1 MNKKLALMARAEEQV
16 YDKIKNDTFHAIV
29 NRAFMGALPMERS
42 DLNKENIREISKF
55 SKAALEAAGGYSLL
69 ENAIENTT
77 VPAQKAFL
85 EDIRDI
91 CEKSAKMVALRVAKE
106 AEGSEG
112 SGNGITAVQDV
123 DDAGTDTTTTN
134 NPAPTATEDSEN
146 NIEDASPEDPATN
159 DDTDTEDPANDDDDE
174 SIDDVKAPDD
184 TKPVPLKPQVI
195 RQGIPF
201 KDLVADAKMTDEE
214 YERYV
219 RMRGRLDLPEVSKLI
234 NHKVTQ
240 AMLAEKETYQ
250 MIDEANQKLRDA
262 ITDKADDEGDII
274 TEDQAEEIKESVLEL
289 PLKNTPREHISVFS
303 KLQTAAIEAVLCEK
317 DIDTEKPNADLMLDV
332 LTNYTFDIFDNK
344 KEPTLE
350 QTLNRLV
357 NYKAATEACEECCEE
372 HHRHHEL
379 MNLGTA
385 FATIIYTFLQALY
398 SMNLINVT
406 PAMARHMCDKTGPL
420 GDRDPRKV
428 GHTVDDQVR
437 AALETEGRVIRKIDN
452 VPQLES
458 QISQLHNFK
467 TRLEG
472 VTEMGIPVSS
482 SIFAKIDSL
491 TNEALARKAKYEA
504 SLEAT
509 LMPRASSVSERN
521 FETDK
526 YEMNKVPRS
535 FKNTT
540 VDKLVFKCTEGASLI
555 DVIGLCNGRA
565 VKSTSVALESNY
577 NVPTASY
584 LKMLVKSSDLG
595 NAQFGDIKPAI
606 ESWIDGKHTDLR

>member
-1 MNKKLALMARAEEQV
+1 
-16 YDKIKNDTFHAIV
+16 
-29 NRAFMGALPMERS
+29 
-42 DLNKENIREISKF
+42 
-55 SKAALEAAGGYSLL
+55 
-69 ENAIENTT
+69 
-77 VPAQKAFL
+77 
-85 EDIRDI
+85 
-91 CEKSAKMVALRVAKE
+91 
-106 AEGSEG
+106 
-112 SGNGITAVQDV
+112 
-123 DDAGTDTTTTN
+123 
-134 NPAPTATEDSEN
+134 
-146 NIEDASPEDPATN
+146 
-159 DDTDTEDPANDDDDE
+159 
-174 SIDDVKAPDD
+174 
-184 TKPVPLKPQVI
+184 
-195 RQGIPF
+195 
-201 KDLVADAKMTDEE
+201 
-214 YERYV
+214 
-219 RMRGRLDLPEVSKLI
+219 
-234 NHKVTQ
+234 
-240 AMLAEKETYQ
+240 
-250 MIDEANQKLRDA
+250 
-262 ITDKADDEGDII
+262 
-274 TEDQAEEIKESVLEL
+274 
-289 PLKNTPREHISVFS
+289 
-303 KLQTAAIEAVLCEK
+303 
-317 DIDTEKPNADLMLDV
+317 MLDV

-357 NYKAATEACEECCEE
+357 NYKAATEACEECCDG
-372 HHRHHEL
+372 HFHHHEL

-428 GHTVDDQVR
+428 SHTVDDQVR
-437 AALETEGRVIRKIDN
+437 AALETEGRVIRKTDN

-509 LMPRASSVSERN
+509 LIPRASSVSERN

>member
-16 YDKIKNDTFHAIV
+16 YDKIRDDTFHAIV

-42 DLNKENIREISKF
+42 DLNKESIREISKF

-69 ENAIENTT
+69 ENAIENVTN
-77 VPAQKAFL
+77 PSQKAFL
-85 EDIRDI
+85 EDIRDV
-91 CEKSAKMVALRVAKE
+91 CEASGRMVALRVAKE
-106 AEGSEG
+106 AEGSEDQPQG
-112 SGNGITAVQDV
+112 GITSVEPV
-123 DDAGTDTTTTN
+123 EDDGTTTS
-134 NPAPTATEDSEN
+134 ASTEDADN
-146 NIEDASPEDPATN
+146 NIPNASSQDPTEDTGDTDDPAT
-159 DDTDTEDPANDDDDE
+159 TDDDDDE

-219 RMRGRLDLPEVSKLI
+219 RMRGKLDLPEVSKLI

-250 MIDEANQKLRDA
+250 MIDEANQKLKDA

-274 TEDQAEEIKESVLEL
+274 TDDQAEEIKESVLEL

-303 KLQTAAIEAVLCEK
+303 KIQAAAIEAVLCER
-317 DIDTEKPNADLMLDV
+317 DIDINKPNANLMLDV
-332 LTNYTFDIFDNK
+332 ATNYTFDIFNNE

-357 NYKAATEACEECCEE
+357 NYKSATEACEECGANQQQ
-372 HHRHHEL
+372 L

-398 SMNLINVT
+398 SMNLVNLT
-406 PAMARHMCDKTGPL
+406 PAMARQVCDKCGPL

-428 GHTVDDQVR
+428 GHTVDDQVH
-437 AALETEGRVIRKIDN
+437 AALETEGRAIRKINN
-452 VPQLES
+452 VPGLES
-458 QISQLHNFK
+458 QIAQLNKFK
-467 TRLEG
+467 KRLEG
-472 VTEMGIPVSS
+472 VMEMGIPVNQSV
-482 SIFAKIDSL
+482 FAKINTL
-491 TNEALARKAKYEA
+491 TNEALTRKAKLEA
-504 SLEAT
+504 SLEAA
-509 LMPRASSVSERN
+509 LMPRSSAVADRA
-521 FETDK
+521 FEVDT
-526 YEMNKVPRS
+526 YEINKIPNAFR
-535 FKNTT
+535 TT
-540 VDKLVFKCTEGASLI
+540 PVDKIVFRCNEGASLI
-555 DVIGLCNGRA
+555 DVVGLSNGRA

-577 NVPTASY
+577 NVPTANY
-584 LKMLVKSSDLG
+584 LKMLVNSSKLKDAKIG
-595 NAQFGDIKPAI
+595 NVSPAI
-606 ESWIDGKHTDLR
+606 ESWIGGVHTNLK

>member
-29 NRAFMGALPMERS
+29 NRAFMGALPMDRS
-42 DLNKENIREISKF
+42 ELNKDSVREISRF

-77 VPAQKAFL
+77 VPAQRSFL

-91 CEKSAKMVALRVAKE
+91 CESSARMVSDRVARE
-106 AEGSEG
+106 AGGMEG
-112 SGNGITAVQDV
+112 SGNGITAVQEV
-123 DDAGTDTTTTN
+123 DDSGNTTDTTSTN
-134 NPAPTATEDSEN
+134 TATT
-146 NIEDASPEDPATN
+146 EDADNDIDNASPTDPSNDTDTT
-159 DDTDTEDPANDDDDE
+159 DDTDEDDDE

-240 AMLAEKETYQ
+240 AMLAEKETYR
-250 MIDEANQKLRDA
+250 MIDEANQKLKDA

-289 PLKNTPREHISVFS
+289 PLKNSPREHLSVFS
-303 KLQTAAIEAVLCEK
+303 KLQTAAVEAVLCEN
-317 DIDTEKPNADLMLDV
+317 DIDINRPNADVMLDV
-332 LTNYTFDIFDNK
+332 LTNYTFDIFGNK

-357 NYKAATEACEECCEE
+357 NYKTAVESCEGCNDDPCR
-372 HHRHHEL
+372 RHQL

-398 SMNLINVT
+398 SMNLVNIT
-406 PAMARHMCDKTGPL
+406 PCMARHMCDKCGPL
-420 GDRDPRKV
+420 GDRDPRKM

-437 AALETEGRVIRKIDN
+437 AALETEGRVIRKTDS

-467 TRLEG
+467 KRLEG
-472 VTEMGIPVSS
+472 VTEMGIPVST

-491 TNEALARKAKYEA
+491 TNEALSRKAKYES
-504 SLEAT
+504 SLEAA
-509 LMPRASSVSERN
+509 LIPRSSSVVERN

-526 YEMNKVPRS
+526 YEMNKVPKS
-535 FKNTT
+535 FRNTPI
-540 VDKLVFKCTEGASLI
+540 DKLVFKCTEGASLI

-595 NAQFGDIKPAI
+595 NANFGDVKPAI
-606 ESWIDGKHTDLR
+606 ESWIDGKHTSLR

>member
-1 MNKKLALMARAEEQV
+1 MNTKLALMARAEEQV
-16 YDKIKNDTFHAIV
+16 YDKIRDDTFHAIV
-29 NRAFMGALPMERS
+29 NRAFMGALPMDRS
-42 DLNKENIREISKF
+42 DLNKESIREISKF

-69 ENAIENTT
+69 ENAIEN
-77 VPAQKAFL
+77 VKHPAQKAFL

-91 CEKSAKMVALRVAKE
+91 CEASGRMVALRVAKE
-106 AEGSEG
+106 AEGSEDQG
-112 SGNGITAVQDV
+112 GITSVEPV
-123 DDAGTDTTTTN
+123 DDDGSFGT
-134 NPAPTATEDSEN
+134 TEDADN
-146 NIEDASPEDPATN
+146 NIPNASSEDPTSDTGDTDDPAT
-159 DDTDTEDPANDDDDE
+159 TDDDDDE
-174 SIDDVKAPDD
+174 TVDDIKAPDD

-250 MIDEANQKLRDA
+250 MIDEANQKLKDA
-262 ITDKADDEGDII
+262 ITDKADEEGDII

-289 PLKNTPREHISVFS
+289 PLKNSSREHVSVFS
-303 KLQTAAIEAVLCEK
+303 KIQAAAIEAVLCER
-317 DIDTEKPNADLMLDV
+317 DIDINKPNADIMLDV
-332 LTNYTFDIFDNK
+332 ATNYTFDIFNNK

-357 NYKAATEACEECCEE
+357 NYKEATEACEDCDC
-372 HHRHHEL
+372 RQQQL

-385 FATIIYTFLQALY
+385 FATIIYTFIQALY
-398 SMNLINVT
+398 SMNLVNLT
-406 PAMARHMCDKTGPL
+406 PAMARHVCDKCGPL

-437 AALETEGRVIRKIDN
+437 AALETEGRAIRKINN
-452 VPQLES
+452 VPGLES
-458 QISQLHNFK
+458 QIAQLNKFK
-467 TRLEG
+467 KRLEG
-472 VTEMGIPVSS
+472 VTEMGIPVSP

-491 TNEALARKAKYEA
+491 TNEALTRKAKYES
-504 SLEAT
+504 SLESSLT
-509 LMPRASSVSERN
+509 LPRSSSVSNRS
-521 FETDK
+521 FEVDM
-526 YEMNKVPRS
+526 YEMNKIP
-535 FKNTT
+535 NTFRNT
-540 VDKLVFKCTEGASLI
+540 SVDKIVFRCNEGASLI
-555 DVIGLCNGRA
+555 DVVGLSNGRA

-584 LKMLVKSSDLG
+584 LKMLVKSSKLCDAKIG
-595 NAQFGDIKPAI
+595 NVSPAI
-606 ESWIDGKHTDLR
+606 ESWIEGKHTSLK